1 SIIHSINRIIRN
13 YDLVLK
19 ASFKTIID
27 MINKIYLRN
36 VLMKS
41 YFQDL
46 RLEFTEYNKMKLLQD
61 LMAGATVAAVALPL
75 ALAFGVSSGASA
87 ASGLITAIL
96 AGFVI
101 SLFGGAYYQIS
112 GPTGAMAAILIAITT
127 QYGLTGVFVATLMAG
142 LLLIFAG
149 LFHFGRVIAFIPMP
163 VITGFTSG
171 IAVIIALGQIDNLLG
186 VKASGITT
194 LEKTINYFKMDLDIN
209 YISVFICIFVVV
221 FMLAYPKKYQKY
233 APASLIALIVA
244 TLISIIFS
252 LDIQRIGVIPTN
264 IILDDR
270 FAFSDFDI
278 LHLKEL
284 ITPAI
289 SIALLG
295 MIESLLCGASGGR
308 MVGVRLKCDRELI
321 AQGLGNILVPFCG
334 GVPATAAIARTSV
347 AIKSGAV
354 TRLTGIFHSIIL
366 LVSMLVLAPIMSL
379 IPLSALAGILFV
391 TAFRMNE
398 WHTIKYFFKNR
409 FKGALVQF
417 FATMLATI
425 IFDLTI
431 AILIGVILSL
441 MLLMVQISN
450 LKIKFDYFDSE
461 KFTDLNSPLPQH
473 IKQAE
478 VIYIMGAIIFSNT
491 DKILE
496 LTSRINYKTAI
507 IFSMRGTTYMDISG
521 ASAFLEV
528 IEAIKKRKIPV
539 FIAGVSP
546 DIKEIMKRSGIVE
559 AIGVDNFY
567 WSVEMT
573 IK

>member
-1 SIIHSINRIIRN
+1 MN
-13 YDLVLK
+13 
-19 ASFKTIID
+19 
-27 MINKIYLRN
+27 
-36 VLMKS
+36 S
-41 YFQDL
+41 YFKDL
-46 RLEFTEYNKMKLLQD
+46 KEEFAEYNKAKLMQD
-61 LMAGATVAAVALPL
+61 IMAGATVAAVALPL

-87 ASGLITAIL
+87 ASGLITAIV

-101 SLFGGAYYQIS
+101 ALFGGAYYQIS

-127 QYGLTGVFVATLMAG
+127 QYGLTGVFIATMIAG
-142 LLLIFAG
+142 VLLILAG

-171 IAVIIALGQIDNLLG
+171 IAVIIALGQIDNFLG
-186 VKASGITT
+186 VKSNGVTS

-209 YISVFICIFVVV
+209 LTSMFICLFVVV
-221 FMLAYPKKYQKY
+221 FMLTYPKRYQKY
-233 APASLIALIVA
+233 APASLIAIILA
-244 TLISIIFS
+244 TFISSIFS
-252 LDIQRIGVIPTN
+252 LEVEKIGLIPTN
-264 IILDDR
+264 IILDEK
-270 FAFSDFDI
+270 FSFKDFDI
-278 LHLKEL
+278 LHIKGL

-354 TRLTGIFHSIIL
+354 TRLTGIFHAVFL
-366 LVSMLVLAPIMSL
+366 LVSMLILAPIMGL
-379 IPLSALAGILFV
+379 IPLSALAGVLFV

-398 WHTIKYFFKNR
+398 WHTIRYFFKNR
-409 FKGALVQF
+409 FKSALIQF
-417 FATMLATI
+417 FVTMLATI
-425 IFDLTI
+425 VFDLTI

-441 MLLMVQISN
+441 MLLVVQISN
-450 LKIKFDYFDSE
+450 LKIRFDYFDSE
-461 KFTDLNSPLPQH
+461 KFTDLNSPLPKR

-496 LTSRINYKTAI
+496 LTSRMNYKTAI

-559 AIGVDNFY
+559 AVGADNFY